1 MEQSRESGTDG
12 KSRRCLSH
20 GAFESQ
26 DTEEE
31 IVGGPGVGSP
41 AWSMGT
47 PGDHGRLCQ
56 RLLAVYMGIY
66 GACHRRDSGFPR
78 LLGTRNGAHK
88 PCTSEGLSWD
98 LVSVLQAHT

>member
-56 RLLAVYMGIY
+56 RLLAVYIY
-66 GACHRRDSGFPR
+66 AVH
-78 LLGTRNGAHK
+78 A
-88 PCTSEGLSWD
+88 GLSWD
-98 LVSVLQAHT
+98 SGAIPGSRSHRNQE